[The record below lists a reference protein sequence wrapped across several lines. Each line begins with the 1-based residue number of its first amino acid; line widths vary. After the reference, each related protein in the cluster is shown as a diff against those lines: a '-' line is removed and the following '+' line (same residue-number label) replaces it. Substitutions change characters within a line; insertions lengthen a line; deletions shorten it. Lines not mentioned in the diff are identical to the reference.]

1 MEDKL
6 SQPFSSTPL
15 CLSSAL
21 WEIWHGRSLVSK
33 SSFADVAE
41 QGHGEAH
48 TQNLQPERER
58 EQNEHRKSA
67 QKETNPESQWDLHCV
82 RQIIQINSTTV
93 GLIISYIHHSAVK
106 FSIRIGQKVSIHFWW

>member
-48 TQNLQPERER
+48 TQNLDAAYDDDCDPG
-58 EQNEHRKSA
+58 S
-67 QKETNPESQWDLHCV
+67 
-82 RQIIQINSTTV
+82 
-93 GLIISYIHHSAVK
+93 
-106 FSIRIGQKVSIHFWW
+106 